1 MLFPS
6 EGPKDKLQHEQ
17 QTSTAALV
25 ELQPEIQELVLNK
38 LFIYDLVSAS
48 FKNLTTEIDF
58 SRFWT

>member
-25 ELQPEIQELVLNK
+25 ELQPEIQELV
-38 LFIYDLVSAS
+38 
-48 FKNLTTEIDF
+48 
-58 SRFWT
+58 